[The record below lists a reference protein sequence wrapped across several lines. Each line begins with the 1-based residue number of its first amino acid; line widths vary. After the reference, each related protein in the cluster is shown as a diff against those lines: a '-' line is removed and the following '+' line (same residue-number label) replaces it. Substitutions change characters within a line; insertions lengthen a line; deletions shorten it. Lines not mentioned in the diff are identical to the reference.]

1 MQPFDLMTIA
11 VGLLPTALRRP
22 VLCAILRS
30 ALTVLQQCHNKID
43 TAHNTSPYGTYYRLS
58 HNGQVCILETLLND
72 RHDPRHRRIRIGN
85 LDTHTRLWIYT
96 RQELNN
102 TPTLNTHLHPL
113 ETTNTH
119 LHPDGEYAD
128 KTTDDFIVFVPTDLQ
143 PNHLNISASITE
155 MKLAGVGYD
164 IQYF

>member
-1 MQPFDLMTIA
+1 MRPFDLMTIA

-30 ALTVLQQCHNKID
+30 ALSVLQQCHDRID
-43 TAHNTSPYGTYYRLS
+43 AAHNSSPYGTYYRLS
-58 HNGQVCILETLLND
+58 HNGQVCILESLLND
-72 RHDPRHRRIRIGN
+72 RHDPERRRIRIGN
-85 LDTHTRLWIYT
+85 LDTHMRLWIYT
-96 RQELNN
+96 GQELNN

-113 ETTNTH
+113 DSTSTY
-119 LHPDGEYAD
+119 LYPDDEYAD
-128 KTTDDFIVFVPTDLQ
+128 KVTDDFIVFVPTDLQ
-143 PNHLNISASITE
+143 PIRLNISASITE